1 MFDVSKMLSIGQN
14 AMKSR
19 VVQRSD
25 TAAAYSGRLQ
35 QFLATPIL
43 IDMGVRASMD
53 VIDQCLPPDM
63 MSVGRY
69 INFEH
74 TVATSIGMTVTVKA
88 TIISMTEKEVEFR
101 LEAWDEQGD
110 IAHGIH
116 RRCIVHR
123 DDMEKRVSER
133 RSKAEQRAEKRA
145 GERVQ

>member
-1 MFDVSKMLSIGQN
+1 
-14 AMKSR
+14 
-19 VVQRSD
+19 
-25 TAAAYSGRLQ
+25 
-35 QFLATPIL
+35 
-43 IDMGVRASMD
+43 
-53 VIDQCLPPDM
+53 M